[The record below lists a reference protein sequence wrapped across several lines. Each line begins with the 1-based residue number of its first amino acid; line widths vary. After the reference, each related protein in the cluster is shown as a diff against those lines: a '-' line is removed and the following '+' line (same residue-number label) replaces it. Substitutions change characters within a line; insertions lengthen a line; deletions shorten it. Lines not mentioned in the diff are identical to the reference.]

1 MTQKEKLIKLGMTEA
16 EADQVLTSDRQID
29 KMTCM
34 ADINAD
40 LSEEQKKAVKQAKNV
55 KSYTKTARK
64 PKEKVENAEKVEIIA
79 QIADCLTPLVDCL
92 SVENAERVIK
102 FTKNGQNYSITLTKH
117 RKQAV
122 FNRLCH
128 YLEGSREHPEIGNKK
143 VLTKCIKYAIL

>member
-16 EADQVLTSDRQID
+16 EADQVLASDRQID
-29 KMTCM
+29 RMTRM

-40 LSEEQKKAVKQAKNV
+40 LSEEQKKVVKQAKNV
-55 KSYTKTARK
+55 KSYTKTTRK

-122 FNRLCH
+122 F
-128 YLEGSREHPEIGNKK
+128 
-143 VLTKCIKYAIL
+143 

>member
-1 MTQKEKLIKLGMTEA
+1 MTQKEKLIKLGMTAE
-16 EADQVLTSDRQID
+16 EADSVLASDRQVD
-29 KMTCM
+29 KMTRM

-79 QIADCLTPLVDCL
+79 QIVDCLTPLVDCL

-102 FTKNGQNYSITLTKH
+102 FTKNGQNYSIMLTKH

-122 FNRLCH
+122 F
-128 YLEGSREHPEIGNKK
+128 
-143 VLTKCIKYAIL
+143 

>member
-1 MTQKEKLIKLGMTEA
+1 MTQKEKLIKLGMTAAEA
-16 EADQVLTSDRQID
+16 ESVLASDRKID
-29 KMTCM
+29 KMTRM

-79 QIADCLTPLVDCL
+79 AIADCLTPIVDCL

-117 RKQAV
+117 RKQ
-122 FNRLCH
+122 
-128 YLEGSREHPEIGNKK
+128 
-143 VLTKCIKYAIL
+143 TKNWKN